1 MAGKLSLSKKQPGVI
16 VLHTRKGDQIR
27 LMTSDMRGDENPA
40 YIKLWDKGF
49 LAGAFIRSI
58 VNTDYIL
65 SKDGPYI
72 PVAYIQL
79 ILVDSSIPIF
89 DSIYHFIIDRIG
101 VNHFLSTI
109 IAAIN
114 DLDAF

>member
-58 VNTDYIL
+58 APLNYPDARVTIVLNYITSL
-65 SKDGPYI
+65 Y
-72 PVAYIQL
+72 
-79 ILVDSSIPIF
+79 
-89 DSIYHFIIDRIG
+89 
-101 VNHFLSTI
+101 NHYRTL
-109 IAAIN
+109 N
-114 DLDAF
+114 N